1 MHLKRGPALRQYDTL
16 DCSALSKTRRVTQTS
31 FIDTLVAEARR
42 RNAGRVHGDVRRQSD
57 AGFRKLHICRTKNVY
72 TINRR
77 VNNPGR
83 EKKTKREELT
93 PAHRRRSQF
102 RRSECF
108 SDIVL
113 IVLFFSF
120 LLLLRCQV
128 KNIVLTRRFDGSGLF
143 YRKQKVSM
151 AVRIERL
158 NENE

>member
-1 MHLKRGPALRQYDTL
+1 MFVCMHLKRGPALRQYDTL

-83 EKKTKREELT
+83 EKKNKTRGT
-93 PAHRRRSQF
+93 YTCASATFTIPQVR
-102 RRSECF
+102 
-108 SDIVL
+108 
-113 IVLFFSF
+113 VLFGYRVNCAFFFLPSF
-120 LLLLRCQV
+120 TTL
-128 KNIVLTRRFDGSGLF
+128 SGQK
-143 YRKQKVSM
+143 YRSDK
-151 AVRIERL
+151 AF
-158 NENE
+158 